1 MVARTKTRAP
11 RGRRPLS
18 RQAEGRDTIGAVKDL
33 GPLEERVLDLLWR
46 STGPQAV
53 RDVQESLQGDLAYTT
68 VMTTLD
74 RLYKKGLLERRREGQ
89 AFLYS
94 PRESREAFAASVL
107 RRGLDRLLGRGSAA
121 PLLAS
126 FVDAVS
132 EHDRELL
139 PELERL
145 VRSKERAL
153 RGKGKE

>member
-1 MVARTKTRAP
+1 M
-11 RGRRPLS
+11 
-18 RQAEGRDTIGAVKDL
+18 
-33 GPLEERVLDLLWR
+33 LDLLWR
-46 STGPQAV
+46 SSGERTV
-53 RDVQESLQGDLAYTT
+53 REVQEGLEGALAYTT

-74 RLYKKGLLERRREGQ
+74 RLYKKGLLERRREGL
-89 AFLYS
+89 AFLYA
-94 PRESREAFAASVL
+94 PGASREDFAAGL
-107 RRGLDRLLGRGSAA
+107 LKGALDRLLGRGSVE

-153 RGKGKE
+153 RRKGKP

>member
-1 MVARTKTRAP
+1 
-11 RGRRPLS
+11 
-18 RQAEGRDTIGAVKDL
+18 
-33 GPLEERVLDLLWR
+33 
-46 STGPQAV
+46 
-53 RDVQESLQGDLAYTT
+53 
-68 VMTTLD
+68 
-74 RLYKKGLLERRREGQ
+74 
-89 AFLYS
+89 LYS